1 MGEYQNLGKDLALG
15 ISGNLGITVRGD
27 MVEYQQYCS
36 LCKIQIVTIDS
47 LHICKNETSNRLS
60 IYLAKGSGPIYIK
73 NPSRKPSIVI
83 IFPVTRSGSDFKV
96 RFESVYK
103 TVSHSSVAALVVIDK
118 TVDAIA
124 KDYFMEFA
132 NGLNTNLYVLRRN
145 PKEAIFD
152 SQQYI
157 KLDELLWIGQLHD
170 DDSWSGVI
178 RLPKIVDERDMFLT
192 DFLLNKQGRISKP
205 KESKM
210 PSARIVFC
218 WVPSQVWNRFSEFI
232 TSQGGHIAG
241 SADYILD
248 AIAFKACKV
257 RYTDEF
263 RYEYSNYN
271 WSNRRRSARHLLKM
285 SLEDGWGPYASVDIA
300 IINRTL
306 DLLASLSFFDD
317 LLPSGKRF
325 EELQLLIASFRP
337 SVQRRF
343 IIQLKL
349 IFAIVEKKEIRRQR
363 ISLYKFLQTSWKIT
377 EISEVIAMINY
388 LIDTN
393 LFPMLTKR
401 FIFWKAQISE
411 IEHKEQG

>member
-1 MGEYQNLGKDLALG
+1 MLGFTENLE
-15 ISGNLGITVRGD
+15 ITVKGD

-36 LCKIQIVTIDS
+36 LCKIQIVSIDS
-47 LHICKNETSNRLS
+47 LHVCGNENSHQSNMYLS
-60 IYLAKGSGPIYIK
+60 KESSPIYVK
-73 NPSRKPSIVI
+73 NLLKQPGIVI

-103 TVSHSSVAALVVIDK
+103 TVSHSSIVALVVIDK
-118 TVDAIA
+118 TFDEIA
-124 KDYFMEFA
+124 KNYFLEFA
-132 NGLNTNLYVLRRN
+132 NGLNTDLYILRRN
-145 PKEAIFD
+145 PEEPIFD

-178 RLPKIVDERDMFLT
+178 RLPKNVEEGEMFLT
-192 DFLLNKQGRISKP
+192 DFLLNEQGQISKP

-210 PSARIVFC
+210 PSARIVFS
-218 WVPSQVWNRFSEFI
+218 WIPSQVWNRFSEFI

-241 SADYILD
+241 SADYMLD

-271 WSNRRRSARHLLKM
+271 WSNRRRSARHLLRM
-285 SLEDGWGPYASVDIA
+285 SQEDGWGPYASVEIA
-300 IINRTL
+300 IMNRTL
-306 DLLASLSFFDD
+306 DLLAALNFFDD
-317 LLPSGKRF
+317 LLPSGKRH
-325 EELQLLIASFRP
+325 EEQQLLIASFRP
-337 SVQRRF
+337 SIQRHF
-343 IIQLKL
+343 IIQFKL
-349 IFAIVEKKEIRRQR
+349 IFAIFEKKETRYQR
-363 ISLYKFLQTSWKIT
+363 ICLYKFLQSSWKIT
-377 EISEVIAMINY
+377 EISEVIAMIDY

-411 IEHKEQG
+411 LEHREQG

>member
-1 MGEYQNLGKDLALG
+1 MLGFSENLE
-15 ISGNLGITVRGD
+15 ITVKED

-36 LCKIQIVTIDS
+36 FCKIQIVNIDS
-47 LHICKNETSNRLS
+47 LHICENETSNQS
-60 IYLAKGSGPIYIK
+60 NMYLAKGSDPIYIK
-73 NPSRKPSIVI
+73 NFLKKPSIVI

-124 KDYFMEFA
+124 KNYFMEFA
-132 NGLNTNLYVLRRN
+132 DGLNTDLYILLRN
-145 PKEAIFD
+145 PEEPIFD

-178 RLPKIVDERDMFLT
+178 RLPKIVEEGDMFLT
-192 DFLLNKQGRISKP
+192 DFLLNEQGQISKP

-210 PSARIVFC
+210 PSARIVFS
-218 WVPSQVWNRFSEFI
+218 WIPSQVWNRFSEFI

-241 SADYILD
+241 SADYMLD

-271 WSNRRRSARHLLKM
+271 WSNRRRSARHLLRM
-285 SLEDGWGPYASVDIA
+285 SLEDGWGPYASVEIA

-306 DLLASLSFFDD
+306 DLLAALNFFDD
-317 LLPSGKRF
+317 LLPPGKRL
-325 EELQLLIASFRP
+325 EEQQLLIASFRP
-337 SVQRRF
+337 SVLRLF

-349 IFAIVEKKEIRRQR
+349 IFSIFEKKEMRYQR
-363 ISLYKFLQTSWKIT
+363 VSLYKFLQTSWKIT
-377 EISEVIAMINY
+377 EISEVIAMIDY

-393 LFPMLTKR
+393 QFPMLTKR

-411 IEHKEQG
+411 IEHREKG

>member
-1 MGEYQNLGKDLALG
+1 
-15 ISGNLGITVRGD
+15 

-36 LCKIQIVTIDS
+36 LCKIQIVS
-47 LHICKNETSNRLS
+47 LDLLHVCGNENSNQS
-60 IYLAKGSGPIYIK
+60 NIYLAKDSGPIFVK
-73 NPSRKPSIVI
+73 NLLKKPGIVI
-83 IFPVTRSGSDFKV
+83 IFPVTRSESDFKA

-103 TVSHSSVAALVVIDK
+103 TVCHSSIAALVVIDK

-124 KDYFMEFA
+124 KNYFMEVA
-132 NGLNTNLYVLRRN
+132 NGLNTDLYILRRN
-145 PKEAIFD
+145 PDEPIFD

-178 RLPKIVDERDMFLT
+178 RLPKIVGERDVFLT
-192 DFLLNKQGRISKP
+192 DFLLNEQGQISKP

-210 PSARIVFC
+210 PSARIVFS

-248 AIAFKACKV
+248 AIAFKACTV
-257 RYTDEF
+257 RYTNEF

-271 WSNRRRSARHLLKM
+271 WSNRRRSARHLRGM
-285 SLEDGWGPYASVDIA
+285 SLEDGWGPYASVEIA
-300 IINRTL
+300 VMNRTL
-306 DLLASLSFFDD
+306 DLLAALNFFDD
-317 LLPSGKRF
+317 LLPSGKRLK
-325 EELQLLIASFRP
+325 EQQLLIASFRP
-337 SVQRRF
+337 SIQRLF
-343 IIQLKL
+343 ITQLKL
-349 IFAIVEKKEIRRQR
+349 IFAIFEKKEMRFQR
-363 ISLYKFLQTSWKIT
+363 ISLYKFLKTSWKIT
-377 EISEVIAMINY
+377 EISEVIAMIDY

-411 IEHKEQG
+411 IEQREQG